1 VHWLILFDPLAR
13 SVAPTKAS
21 ALLHKSFPG
30 PHFSGD
36 MSLVGPRPL
45 LIECLPFYDN
55 EQARRHEVRPVLRV
69 GLKLMV
75 EMRLDGKKSLN

>member
-1 VHWLILFDPLAR
+1 
-13 SVAPTKAS
+13 
-21 ALLHKSFPG
+21 
-30 PHFSGD
+30 